1 MECCCCPHAGGKGFC
16 RCAAELERGPASLP
30 SDPIFRLLLKS
41 PPADTRDAGDTS
53 SVPGS
58 GRSPGEGSGNPLQYP
73 CLGNPTERGAWWATV
88 HAGSQRVGYTE
99 PARTHALVLP
109 DVCVLGPSHHF
120 TSTVLITITRKNLD
134 IPLCV
139 QN

>member
-1 MECCCCPHAGGKGFC
+1 MQETRVQSLGREDP
-16 RCAAELERGPASLP
+16 LEKEVATP
-30 SDPIFRLLLKS
+30 SSILVWEIP
-41 PPADTRDAGDTS
+41 
-53 SVPGS
+53 
-58 GRSPGEGSGNPLQYP
+58 Q
-73 CLGNPTERGAWWATV
+73 RGAWWATV
-88 HAGSQRVGYTE
+88 HAGSQRVGHTE

-139 QN
+139 QY